1 MRLLIIPAAVIFY
14 FFISNIDRLDQHLK
28 HKNLPE
34 EVDNSISD
42 N

>member
-14 FFISNIDRLDQHLK
+14 FFISNIDRLDQHLRY
-28 HKNLPE
+28 KNLPE
-34 EVDNSISD
+34 EVDNSIPD